1 MFTGKHVTTS
11 HTNLYRK
18 QTAWKP
24 HVNRN
29 RVHKISSNILLLVFL
44 FLRSSVHKY
53 WRHMRWRLSS
63 QHPRMIKQLKV
74 ISRETTSIRLCTQ
87 RDRIYTHPKPL
98 SNLSPII
105 VIRREDRRRRKEE
118 TSQIY
123 VRHSMAI
130 TIPCCRV
137 ARVWFDGSNQN
148 FFFRWMRRVQ
158 MVTPRGQV

>member
-1 MFTGKHVTTS
+1 MTHLSVFNTLCLLIATTPAWHILLINMFTGKHVTTS

-105 VIRREDRRRRKEE
+105 VIRREEWRRR
-118 TSQIY
+118 TAG
-123 VRHSMAI
+123 M
-130 TIPCCRV
+130 T
-137 ARVWFDGSNQN
+137 
-148 FFFRWMRRVQ
+148 
-158 MVTPRGQV
+158 T